1 MANSAPSCYFYAA
14 FPLLC
19 RDKLAFM
26 NTFLE
31 ILKITLPALV
41 VGVTVYFVVREMMRR
56 QIQMQHQHLQS
67 QRQSGTMP
75 LRMQAYERLSLFIE
89 RLSLPGLLMR
99 THNDEMS
106 ATTLRLTMLLNVQ
119 QEFEHNIS
127 QQVYVSDQ
135 LWRVIEATRDDLI
148 EFITVVS
155 EKVPKDAPSRQLRD
169 ALIGYQ
175 QQREQ
180 DPIAIAQMAIRKE
193 AASLF

>member
-1 MANSAPSCYFYAA
+1 
-14 FPLLC
+14 
-19 RDKLAFM
+19 M

-41 VGVTVYFVVREMMRR
+41 IGVTVYFVVREMMRR

-75 LRMQAYERLSLFIE
+75 LRMQAYERLSLFVE

-180 DPIAIAQMAIRKE
+180 DPISIAQMAIRKE

>member
-1 MANSAPSCYFYAA
+1 M
-14 FPLLC
+14 
-19 RDKLAFM
+19 
-26 NTFLE
+26 
-31 ILKITLPALV
+31 
-41 VGVTVYFVVREMMRR
+41 
-56 QIQMQHQHLQS
+56 
-67 QRQSGTMP
+67 
-75 LRMQAYERLSLFIE
+75 
-89 RLSLPGLLMR
+89 
-99 THNDEMS
+99 
-106 ATTLRLTMLLNVQ
+106 Q
-119 QEFEHNIS
+119 QEIEHNIS

-180 DPIAIAQMAIRKE
+180 DPISIAQMAIRKE